1 MTERGWR
8 ARAACRFF
16 DSEVF
21 FSPSHHSTQSSTQSV
36 LKLCGS
42 CPVALECLAYAVAT
56 EPPFGIWS
64 GRTPDQICRLASRHP
79 DPRSLISG
87 PDQYLIRFAHQT
99 LSEALPS

>member
-1 MTERGWR
+1 MTESGWR

-16 DSEVF
+16 DSGVF
-21 FSPSHHSTQSSTQSV
+21 FSPSHHSTQSSTQSAQKV
-36 LKLCGS
+36 CGV

-64 GRTPDQICRLASRHP
+64 GRTPDQIYWLASRHP

-87 PDQYLIRFAHQT
+87 PDHYLIRLAHQT
-99 LSEALPS
+99 LPEALPS